1 MRATQLRLVS
11 TDQWEFAAKRFFGWR
26 RRFYE
31 LRLKLSIEPGDVRLL
46 ILVSLPI
53 RVDWFAGE
61 FDRGGRLSARRG
73 PIVEPQNNQ

>member
-26 RRFYE
+26 PRFYG

-61 FDRGGRLSARRG
+61 FRSGRQAQRRRG